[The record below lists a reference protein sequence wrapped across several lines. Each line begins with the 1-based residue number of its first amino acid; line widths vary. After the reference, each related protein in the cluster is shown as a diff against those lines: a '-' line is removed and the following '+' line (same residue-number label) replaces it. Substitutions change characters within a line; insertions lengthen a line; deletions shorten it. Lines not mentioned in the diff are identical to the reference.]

1 MPTKKR
7 RLNIIL
13 PPEVDE
19 ALREFSEVTGQSQ
32 ASFVQACLVEN
43 VESLRLLTQAVKE
56 AKSGNTSQYQALMAQ
71 ALGTTLIKVNDAA
84 NSEGE

>member
-7 RLNIIL
+7 RLNIVL
-13 PPEVDE
+13 PPDVDE

-43 VESLRLLTQAVKE
+43 VESLKLLTQAVRE
-56 AKSGNTSQYQALMAQ
+56 AQSGNSSQYHSLIAQ
-71 ALGTTLIKVNDAA
+71 ALGTTLLKVNESGG
-84 NSEGE
+84 SEDK

>member
-13 PPEVDE
+13 PPEVDDS
-19 ALREFSEVTGQSQ
+19 LREFSEVTGQSQ

-43 VESLRLLTQAVKE
+43 VESLKLLTRAVKE
-56 AKSGNTSQYQALMAQ
+56 AKEGNTSQYQALIAQ
-71 ALGTTLIKVNDAA
+71 ALGATLIKVNELG